1 MDTYMTMQLN
11 LPDGHQGLNAE
22 QIRQLQE
29 VYDLLSESKNQE
41 YDALRE
47 GSIKHY
53 DAIIDRRIRQYDNVK
68 IILAGLYTLLD
79 NTSQF
84 DRDYKPIIR
93 TIKSRTMELEEL
105 RDDLYKEYL
114 YTFDE
119 TENRLKLIQE
129 LFEKTDLYVLY
140 SNPNII

>member
-1 MDTYMTMQLN
+1 MDTHMTMQLN

-29 VYDLLSESKNQE
+29 VYDLLSERKNQE
-41 YDALRE
+41 YDIIKE
-47 GSIKHY
+47 GCNHHY
-53 DAIIDRRIRQYDNVK
+53 NGIIERCIQQYDNAKLV
-68 IILAGLYTLLD
+68 LTGLYTLLD
-79 NTSQF
+79 NTSQY
-84 DRDYKPIIR
+84 DKAYKGIKQN
-93 TIKSRTMELEEL
+93 IKSRTREIEEL
-105 RDDLYKEYL
+105 KNTLYKDYL

-119 TENRLKLIQE
+119 TENRLKDIQE